1 MASIEPLNSASGIPY
16 YELPGPGSTLVF
28 LHANGYPPL
37 SYQPL
42 LEKLA
47 QTHRVIGMC
56 QRPLWPGADPTAI
69 QNWEPLAADLV
80 RFCCEL
86 SPAPSLGV
94 GHSVGGNVLL
104 RAALLHP
111 DFFQAIVLIDPVF
124 FPRCMTLLWS
134 AIFRLGLGYRL
145 HPLVRGAVRRRRVF
159 TSKALMFE
167 RYRRAPVFSKIEDEG
182 LQFYI
187 NAMAK
192 PRPDGSVELAYPPEW
207 EARIYLTSVLK
218 DLPLWSLLHTLKP
231 PVLIVRG
238 EHTDTFWHETAR
250 RFLRKLPD
258 AQVVTIPD
266 ATHLLPL
273 EKPQAVFS
281 TINKFLSSLEL

>member
-1 MASIEPLNSASGIPY
+1 MASTEALTSASGIPY
-16 YELPGPGSTLVF
+16 FDFPGPGSTLVF

-42 LEKLA
+42 LQKLA

-56 QRPLWPGADPTAI
+56 QRPLWHGADPAAI
-69 QNWEPLAADLV
+69 QDWEPLATDLV
-80 RFCCEL
+80 QFCREL
-86 SPAPSLGV
+86 NPAPALGV

-104 RAALLHP
+104 RAALLYP
-111 DFFQAIVLIDPVF
+111 DIFQAIVLIDPVF
-124 FPRCMTLLWS
+124 FPRYMTLLWS
-134 AIFRLGLGYRL
+134 IIFRLGLGYRL
-145 HPLVRGAVRRRRVF
+145 HPLVRGAARRRRVF
-159 TSKALMFE
+159 SSKQYMFD
-167 RYRRAPVFSKIEDEG
+167 RYRRAPVFSKIDDQG
-182 LQFYI
+182 LQAYV

-192 PRPDGSVELAYPPEW
+192 PRPDGSFELAYPPEW

-231 PVLIVRG
+231 PLLIVRG

-250 RFLRKLPD
+250 RIQHRLPS

-273 EKPQAVFS
+273 EKPQAVS
-281 TINKFLSSLEL
+281 ETINEFFSSLEL